1 MVSEHQ
7 RHIVAEQLEATHT
20 WFCAQEGEEKPEQ
33 KVLCSSIS
41 ERHER
46 LWSAV
51 RVGIQASKP
60 WFPQV
65 LSLSLS
71 LSSLCFTHR
80 PLLIISSSCRP
91 SCTLG

>member
-7 RHIVAEQLEATHT
+7 RHIVAEQLEATHI
-20 WFCAQEGEEKPEQ
+20 WFCAQEGEEKPEE

-65 LSLSLS
+65 MMHQLWVKCSLSAKGGE
-71 LSSLCFTHR
+71 H
-80 PLLIISSSCRP
+80 
-91 SCTLG
+91 